1 MLGLAVERTHV
12 TNFGNLGRVMTRI
25 ALGKSMSFS
34 VYLRN
39 LEVPGFLCP
48 EGLIA
53 VAPVGTLVELPK
65 GRSRRAVL
73 DNRTVHC

>member
-39 LEVPGFLCP
+39 LEVPGFLCLG
-48 EGLIA
+48 GLTERPPR
-53 VAPVGTLVELPK
+53 VPWELPK
-65 GRSRRAVL
+65 GRSRRALL
-73 DNRTVHC
+73 DNKTVHH